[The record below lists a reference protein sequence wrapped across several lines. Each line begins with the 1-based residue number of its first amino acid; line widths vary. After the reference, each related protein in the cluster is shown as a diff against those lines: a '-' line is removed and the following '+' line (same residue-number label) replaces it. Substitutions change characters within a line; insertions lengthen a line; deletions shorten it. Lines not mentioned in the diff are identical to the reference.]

1 VRPYDFPEVERATL
15 ENGLRLVVAPM
26 HRLPIVTV
34 LALVDAGAS
43 VDPRGAEGVA
53 ALTARALAEGSGTM
67 DGVALIEAFEAL
79 GTTFEASADWDGSVA
94 RVTVLPAKLEPAVAR
109 FSEVV
114 RQPSFPEREVLRLR
128 DERLAD
134 LAQVDSDPRALA
146 EHRFTRELYQP
157 SARFA
162 LPLSGARRS
171 VGALSRASLV
181 EFHATRYRPEVTT
194 LIVVGDCTVDR
205 ARRFAEANFADWRV
219 ETPSRA
225 ASRPSAE
232 RAGGR
237 RTVLVRKRG
246 AQQAELRV
254 GHVGVPR
261 SHPDHLAIV
270 VMNAVL
276 GGLFGSRLNLSLR
289 EKHAFTYGASS
300 GFDWRRDAGP
310 FGASAAVKSEVTAQA
325 VTEILREIDQL
336 RAVPPTGTE
345 VSLATEYLAGVF
357 PIRFETTAAVAGAIA
372 GAITHGLSED
382 WFARYRERILH
393 VDTRS
398 VHAAARAHLDPD
410 RLLVLAVGDGEL
422 LEAPL
427 RALACGPMQVRD
439 SSNDEDADV

>member
-1 VRPYDFPEVERATL
+1 
-15 ENGLRLVVAPM
+15 
-26 HRLPIVTV
+26 
-34 LALVDAGAS
+34 
-43 VDPRGAEGVA
+43 
-53 ALTARALAEGSGTM
+53 
-67 DGVALIEAFEAL
+67 
-79 GTTFEASADWDGSVA
+79 
-94 RVTVLPAKLEPAVAR
+94 
-109 FSEVV
+109 
-114 RQPSFPEREVLRLR
+114 
-128 DERLAD
+128 
-134 LAQVDSDPRALA
+134 
-146 EHRFTRELYQP
+146 
-157 SARFA
+157 
-162 LPLSGARRS
+162 
-171 VGALSRASLV
+171 
-181 EFHATRYRPEVTT
+181 
-194 LIVVGDCTVDR
+194 
-205 ARRFAEANFADWRV
+205 
-219 ETPSRA
+219 
-225 ASRPSAE
+225 
-232 RAGGR
+232 
-237 RTVLVRKRG
+237 
-246 AQQAELRV
+246 
-254 GHVGVPR
+254 
-261 SHPDHLAIV
+261 
-270 VMNAVL
+270 MNAVL